1 METHRWRAVLA
12 ILVVILF
19 AACAPSSPNPTPGG
33 PGFDNGEVRFTAPT
47 GWQLRDATTRH
58 GPSWPLVF
66 VANQPLHDDCAV
78 SGSGMSCHS
87 PIDLL
92 GEGGVLVTWEVH
104 MCVASGCE
112 LPAGR
117 ALTVGNRQGVLG
129 MPPAESCGEIGATDR
144 SAYYVTV
151 APQRVDILFVCARN
165 PTAATK
171 SALLG
176 FLDAIVW
183 RIP

>member
-1 METHRWRAVLA
+1 MDRRRRPATALLLL
-12 ILVVILF
+12 LVPL
-19 AACAPSSPNPTPGG
+19 AACVTSSPNPTPGG
-33 PGFDNGEVRFTAPT
+33 PRFDNAEVRFTAPT
-47 GWQLRDATTRH
+47 GWELREATLRH
-58 GPSWPLVF
+58 GRSWPLVF
-66 VANQPLHDDCAV
+66 VANQPLHDDCTV

-87 PIDLL
+87 PIDVL
-92 GEGGVLVTWEVH
+92 GDGGALVTWEVRT
-104 MCVASGCE
+104 CVAQGCA

-129 MPPAESCGEIGATDR
+129 TPPAESCGEIGATDR

-151 APQRVDILFVCARN
+151 TPQRVDILFVCARN
-165 PTAATK
+165 PTAATR

-183 RIP
+183 RVP